1 MSKKKIIVIIST
13 AAIVIGGYFAY
24 QGIFGEKDNDYSVF
38 PVAKGEVIQNV
49 SVTGTVIPA
58 KQIDL
63 QFENQGRIKNI
74 EVQIGDNV
82 QTGDVLVRLDS
93 SESSA
98 QLQANYAA
106 LDIAQAKLDQ
116 ILAGNR
122 PEDIQVYRTAVTKAE
137 VEVASKEQALT
148 DAQTDADSDLAEAYE
163 DALDTIRSSYT
174 AADQALL
181 ITFARIRSEYFNGSS
196 QLATNVKEKENI
208 AKDNLST
215 AEDYLEIAEADP
227 GYSKIDTA
235 LDEME
240 SAVTSIRSAL
250 AYIRAAMDDPS
261 VANSVSLSDETS
273 IDTERSSIDDE
284 LVNLTSAEQTINST
298 RITNQNNI
306 NTAQSNL
313 DAAETALEK
322 AQNELALREAG
333 PRQSDI
339 DLAQG
344 QVNQARANIAQVQ
357 ARISK
362 TILKAPAA
370 GTITAVE
377 GETGEITSINTTIVS
392 MISAGSFQIEANV
405 SETEVAKV
413 ELQDRVEM
421 TLDALGPEEKFIG
434 QIIKI
439 DPAETV
445 VSGVIYYKVTS
456 VFDSEDARIKSGMT
470 VNLDIQT
477 DKRENV
483 LYLPYYLIK
492 ERNGDKYVLVLE
504 NGEVKEKIIETG
516 IEGENSVEI
525 TQGLSEG
532 EEVIMEQ
539 E

>member
-1 MSKKKIIVIIST
+1 MISST
-13 AAIVIGGYFAY
+13 AVIVIGGYFSF
-24 QGIFGEKDNDYSVF
+24 QGIFGKPDNDYSVF

-63 QFENQGRIKNI
+63 QFENQGKISRI
-74 EVQIGDNV
+74 EAQIGDEV
-82 QTGDVLVRLDS
+82 QAGDILVRLNF
-93 SESSA
+93 SELSA

-122 PEDIQVYRTAVTKAE
+122 PEDIQVYRTAVTNAE
-137 VEVASKEQALT
+137 VEVSNKEQALT
-148 DAQTDADSDLAEAYE
+148 DVQTDADSDLKEAYE
-163 DALDTIRSSYT
+163 DALDTVKSAYT
-174 AADQALL
+174 SADKALL
-181 ITFARIRSEYFNGSS
+181 ITFARIRSEYFNGNN
-196 QLATNVKEKENI
+196 QLALNVKSKETA
-208 AKDNLST
+208 AKNDLSAAKEYLKA
-215 AEDYLEIAEADP
+215 AEVDSV
-227 GYSKIDTA
+227 YSKIDLA
-235 LDEME
+235 LDKME

-250 AYIRAAMDDPS
+250 AYIRSAMDDPS
-261 VANSVSLSDETS
+261 VSNSVSSSDETS
-273 IDTERSSIDDE
+273 IDNERTSIDDE
-284 LVNLTSAEQTINST
+284 LVNLTSAEQTINSI
-298 RITNQNNI
+298 RVTNQNNI

-313 DAAETALEK
+313 DSAETALEK
-322 AQNELALREAG
+322 AKNELALREAG

-339 DLAQG
+339 DLAQAE
-344 QVNQARANIAQVQ
+344 VNQARANITQVQ

-362 TILKAPAA
+362 TILRAPVA
-370 GTITAVE
+370 GTITTVE
-377 GETGEITSINTTIVS
+377 GEEGEIASVNSTIVS

-421 TLDALGPEEKFIG
+421 TLDALGPEEKFVG

-456 VFDSEDARIKSGMT
+456 VFDSEDSRIKSGMT

-504 NGEVKEKIIETG
+504 NGEVKERTIETG